1 MKKTKK
7 KTKAKSVKKAVK
19 KCCKR
24 GFTLIEL
31 LVVVAIIGILAGIV
45 VISTTSAR
53 NRAIRASV
61 ISTMSS
67 VITTAAVCEHEDG
80 DANDAVAGQPI
91 CDLADIDETYPT
103 FPQEVINAS
112 YAYGAV
118 NRDANG
124 NAVSITATDGTNT
137 VTCTVATSSCSW

>member
-7 KTKAKSVKKAVK
+7 KTKAKSVKKTAK
-19 KCCKR
+19 KSCKR

-67 VITTAAVCEHEDG
+67 IVTTAAVCVHEDG
-80 DANDAVAGQPI
+80 TVDVTPAVGDAI
-91 CDLADIDETYPT
+91 CSDLADIDETWPT
-103 FPQEVINAS
+103 LPTEVTNAGYT
-112 YAYGAV
+112 YANMTAD
-118 NRDANG
+118 NTN
-124 NAVSITATDGTNT
+124 ITITDGTNT
-137 VTCTVATSSCSW
+137 CTCTIATSNCSW